1 MQHFNPERS
10 MGNAA
15 DVISQKCGE
24 VTVGCSD
31 AAGIIESVIAMSQ
44 SLRSEHAAMRDTV
57 RAMESDQVRVTQA
70 SDEARLLS
78 EQAIDRLNDSMGLI
92 HSSLDQISGLL
103 ALVDALGNH
112 IIDFSAAMDQVRSC
126 AAAIAEIADTTNI
139 LALNATIEASRAGAA
154 GKGFAVVAN
163 EVKQLAGD
171 SRQASAEIAQT
182 IDTLDQQAQSV
193 VSRIADGAAAS
204 KQARSSVGEISEMIV
219 RVAAIVKDV
228 DGQNDHIA
236 RATVTISDHVHRV
249 QDVLGGFDKVAVENE
264 ARLAMVN
271 GRMASLEMA
280 ACDMFDG
287 IVKAGLSAP
296 DDAMVDLAQH
306 IAAEITQMTEAAISS
321 GQLSS
326 AILFDEHYRE
336 IMGSNPKR
344 FATSLMPWA
353 DSCWRPILDR
363 VTATHPAVLAAAC
376 TDRNGYLPTHLTA
389 MSRKPIGDVAHDTAY
404 CRNGRIIMMPIDQK
418 AKASDA
424 PYLVAVY
431 RQEGDGETYRVV
443 RNIYVPIRIFGRRWG
458 DFELAYSLD

>member
-1 MQHFNPERS
+1 
-10 MGNAA
+10 
-15 DVISQKCGE
+15 
-24 VTVGCSD
+24 
-31 AAGIIESVIAMSQ
+31 
-44 SLRSEHAAMRDTV
+44 
-57 RAMESDQVRVTQA
+57 
-70 SDEARLLS
+70 
-78 EQAIDRLNDSMGLI
+78 
-92 HSSLDQISGLL
+92 
-103 ALVDALGNH
+103 
-112 IIDFSAAMDQVRSC
+112 
-126 AAAIAEIADTTNI
+126 
-139 LALNATIEASRAGAA
+139 
-154 GKGFAVVAN
+154 
-163 EVKQLAGD
+163 
-171 SRQASAEIAQT
+171 
-182 IDTLDQQAQSV
+182 
-193 VSRIADGAAAS
+193 
-204 KQARSSVGEISEMIV
+204 MIV